1 MENTRSPLGEIV
13 KPHLDKMLFGLMMM
27 TLSACAMMP
36 GNPAVLSTPLPTFT
50 PANLSTPAPN
60 MTQAAAL
67 GGKQSGDLYVW
78 IYSNPNP
85 PIRGENLFD
94 AFVTDGNGKPV
105 TDAKITFDI
114 DMTNMSH
121 GKNVVSATAKGE
133 GHYNGKLSFLM
144 PGPWRVLVV
153 IERGGQ
159 TSTVRF
165 DFIVNLK

>member
-1 MENTRSPLGEIV
+1 V
-13 KPHLDKMLFGLMMM
+13 KPHMDKLLFGLMMIA
-27 TLSACAMMP
+27 LSACAMMP
-36 GNPAVLSTPLPTFT
+36 GNPVALATPIPTFP
-50 PANLSTPAPN
+50 PADLSTPAPN
-60 MTQAAAL
+60 ITQTAAL
-67 GGKQSGDLYVW
+67 GGKQSGDLFVW

-94 AFVTDGNGKPV
+94 AYVTDANGKPV

-121 GKNVVSATAKGE
+121 GKNVVSTTSMGE
-133 GHYNGKLSFLM
+133 GHYNGKLAFLM
-144 PGPWRVLVV
+144 PGPWRVLVA

-165 DFIVNLK
+165 DFTVDFK